1 VKSAASLWSADLVN
15 LESDIK
21 RTEAH
26 VDAYHLDVS
35 DGRFSPT
42 FLFFPDLV
50 AATRRATGL
59 PLEIHLLTYEP
70 EQWVEPFAEA
80 GANTIIFSNEVT
92 SDTSTTIKK
101 IKAANCRAGLCLN
114 VDADVASIESYLP
127 DIDLVVV
134 MGTKLGI
141 KGVTELSPAT
151 LTNIQ
156 ALCEVRRSRCLQF
169 EVEADGAIRRNTVG
183 PLRQAGADI
192 VVPGSLLFGGNIS
205 DVAAWIRGM

>member
-1 VKSAASLWSADLVN
+1 MKSAASLWSADLVN

-26 VDAYHLDVS
+26 VDAFHLDVS

-50 AATRRATGL
+50 AAARRATRR

-70 EQWVEPFAEA
+70 ERWVEPFAEA

-92 SDTSTTIKK
+92 PDTPATIRK

-114 VDADVASIESYLP
+114 VDADVASIESYLA
-127 DIDLVVV
+127 DINLVVV

-141 KGVTELSPAT
+141 KGVTELSPST
-151 LTNIQ
+151 LTNIE
-156 ALCEVRRSRCLQF
+156 ALCEVRRRGHLQF
-169 EVEADGAIRRNTVG
+169 EIEADGAIRRNTVG